1 MASLGHK
8 VLNIASLLLCALTG
22 SCSSYD
28 ISLPIFSAWYKCSM
42 SPVRKGTLIF
52 IGGVMMF
59 CASIFC
65 YFGRLWHVSM
75 GLVQVSH
82 ISIANALELR
92 LSCTK
97 PLISS
102 TKELPT
108 CYPGTSMLIRV
119 ITCCGINTKLMVK
132 PLLNHQNGIPLH
144 WYCNIIENI
153 FLNVDMKQFLNN
165 YRQISNISHTKSQN
179 LNVSC
184 LVLQLSLSNPMK
196 PGVNSKMKM

>member
-1 MASLGHK
+1 
-8 VLNIASLLLCALTG
+8 
-22 SCSSYD
+22 
-28 ISLPIFSAWYKCSM
+28 
-42 SPVRKGTLIF
+42 
-52 IGGVMMF
+52 MF
-59 CASIFC
+59 CASMFC
-65 YFGRLWHVSM
+65 YFGRLWHISM

-97 PLISS
+97 PLISW

-153 FLNVDMKQFLNN
+153 FLNVHMKQFLNN

-184 LVLQLSLSNPMK
+184 LVLQLSLSNPLK
-196 PGVNSKMKM
+196 PGVNYVNPGYFSLAATALKPQQMPMFLHISARVWGRRWSPHTSEQKGSM